1 MDESSSPS
9 DCSWGYQNSFTDNE
23 DSQDLEKCLL
33 SQIVEQDKPTIFL
46 FGDSHSTSL
55 ASSVKKTSLNSNYNF
70 AQASHVYCPFR
81 KNYSMNWKVS
91 SPVLPFSCS
100 NFNKSLDNFLQKYAR
115 KNDVVIL
122 ASRDSYY
129 FSDEM
134 PISIEHKKD
143 FANGFTKYYDK
154 KDKMISRKTMARLA
168 FNDVKSLSE
177 MLSLKKLSNLGLTR
191 S

>member
-1 MDESSSPS
+1 MLPCITYRWIECRIKLESTGYIKLSPLLFYLTSFISIGIIFVTSYIHKLQKVFRPINPSGLYHSKYFLDESSSPS

-81 KNYSMNWKVS
+81 KNYSMNWKV
-91 SPVLPFSCS
+91 F
-100 NFNKSLDNFLQKYAR
+100 
-115 KNDVVIL
+115 
-122 ASRDSYY
+122 
-129 FSDEM
+129 
-134 PISIEHKKD
+134 H
-143 FANGFTKYYDK
+143 
-154 KDKMISRKTMARLA
+154 
-168 FNDVKSLSE
+168 
-177 MLSLKKLSNLGLTR
+177 
-191 S
+191 

>member
-1 MDESSSPS
+1 MES
-9 DCSWGYQNSFTDNE
+9 
-23 DSQDLEKCLL
+23 
-33 SQIVEQDKPTIFL
+33 V
-46 FGDSHSTSL
+46 SL
-55 ASSVKKTSLNSNYNF
+55 
-70 AQASHVYCPFR
+70 
-81 KNYSMNWKVS
+81 
-91 SPVLPFSCS
+91 VLPFSCS
-100 NFNKSLDNFLQKYAR
+100 NSNKSLDNFLQKYAR

-154 KDKMISRKTMARLA
+154 EDKMISRKTMARLA

-177 MLSLKKLSNLGLTR
+177 MLSLKKVKSWSYKVMKIKILYFIVTIYSLL
-191 S
+191 